1 MKEANPPLFD
11 KDPSDFDNDSA
22 YAFIVDLDGYGGP
35 LNVLLDLARTQ
46 KVDLLRISVLKLVD
60 QYVDF
65 VSRAKRDH
73 IELASD
79 YLVMA
84 AWLLFLKSKLLLPKR
99 DKSEE
104 KISPELLSS
113 HLAWRLKRLDAM
125 RVAYENLSKRPQA
138 NVDTFARGMND
149 EALCEEIDIYQ
160 ADILDLLKA
169 YGRQR
174 NKVKA
179 KVHTV
184 RQWPVYS
191 LEDARASLRTK
202 VPKDDNWHEMAKF
215 APSPKE
221 INGEMPSAK
230 SQYASLLSAGL
241 EMVKQGEISIR
252 QLAVYDKVFLKRGGK
267 NGTNS

>member
-1 MKEANPPLFD
+1 MVTPAEIDAQNPQFD
-11 KDPSDFDNDSA
+11 DDSA
-22 YAFIVDLDGYGGP
+22 YSFIIDIDGYGGP

-65 VSRAKRDH
+65 VSKAKRDH

-84 AWLLFLKSKLLLPKR
+84 AWLLYLKSKLLLPRR
-99 DKSEE
+99 DKNEE

-113 HLAWRLKRLDAM
+113 HLAWRLKRLNAM
-125 RVAYENLSKRPQA
+125 RIAYEDLFKRPQA
-138 NVDTFARGMND
+138 KIDTFSRGLND
-149 EALCEEIDIYQ
+149 EALSEEIDIYE
-160 ADILDLLKA
+160 ADIIDLLQA

-179 KVHTV
+179 KVHKV
-184 RQWPVYS
+184 QPWPVYS
-191 LEDARASLRTK
+191 LEDARASLKTK
-202 VPKDDNWHEMAKF
+202 VPKDDNWHEIGRF
-215 APSPKE
+215 APRKSE
-221 INGEMPSAK
+221 IRGDMPSAK

-252 QLAVYDKVFLKRGGK
+252 QLANYDNVFVKRGVK
-267 NGTNS
+267 NGANS

>member
-1 MKEANPPLFD
+1 MSI
-11 KDPSDFDNDSA
+11 KDPINFDSDISNFENTDELE
-22 YAFIVDLDGYGGP
+22 FVLDLDGYGGP

-65 VSRAKRDH
+65 VARAKRDH

-99 DKSEE
+99 DKNEE
-104 KISPELLSS
+104 KVSPELLSS

-125 RVAYENLSKRPQA
+125 RIAYENLLKRPQA
-138 NVDTFARGMND
+138 KIDTFVRGMKD
-149 EALCEEIDIYQ
+149 EALSDDIDIYQ
-160 ADILDLLKA
+160 ADILDLLRA

-179 KVHTV
+179 KVLKV

-191 LEDARASLRTK
+191 LEDARASLRNRI
-202 VPKDDNWHEMAKF
+202 PKDDNWHEIAKF
-215 APSPKE
+215 APKANE
-221 INGEMPSAK
+221 VNGEMPSAK

-252 QLAVYDKVFLKRGGK
+252 QLAVYDKVFLKRGEKYGE
-267 NGTNS
+267 NS